1 MNFLSVITY
10 IYVFRP
16 GHLKY
21 NYHYGKRI
29 YTLCLEQF
37 LGKKLLLKRDLMLG
51 KTFYS
56 PNLTNL
62 FYFSAPNIK
71 ISDQKSAKMNI
82 FRAVLQN

>member
-1 MNFLSVITY
+1 MIVSRAI
-10 IYVFRP
+10 FREK
-16 GHLKY
+16 G
-21 NYHYGKRI
+21 
-29 YTLCLEQF
+29 
-37 LGKKLLLKRDLMLG
+37 LLKGDLILE

-62 FYFSAPNIK
+62 LYFSALNIK